1 MKDLT
6 GKTVATSLTVLFAG
20 LAAAPATAQV
30 DMPADMHDAVMAEL
44 TPTQVMVQALSDQ
57 TSLGDKLQRLET
69 DRDYYKNLTSLADE
83 ARAENWFDAPST
95 QTFLAILHTV
105 MNPGDVNTNVLLG
118 FDGTEQDAHDSA
130 TLDDNI
136 GDLIAAARNPDNMSI
151 SDPLL
156 RFKAVA
162 GEVQNTATADA
173 MNYYSSYAFDASNI
187 HLDPTPRE
195 QRLERYNND
204 KNYAEAWR
212 TAANGT
218 YNEKRNGSMYYTSY
232 AHLWDAYFNPE
243 MTWELLS
250 QVPDNDNDDKP
261 TEFRKWTAGDGY
273 QRDNNVDALLRA
285 RDALLPDTPPL
296 QLDKR
301 AALFQ
306 AIDDATVQNITS
318 FQGGEKAGIA
328 TDDSYPFSAANIF
341 LDLSPLSEK
350 QARYERDGSY
360 QEAAKEFGNQLA
372 SNSDVANMY
381 YTSLITFWSA
391 VLDKNITWDMIKNTP
406 DEDDDNDTPN
416 EFFWNRASDD
426 NLDNNMQF
434 VFEARDEI
442 LPDVMPE
449 NLAERRVLF
458 DKVIERA
465 REKIAVQYAPWDEY
479 YKALQ
484 NDPFYAGTQ
493 SQQDFSFDAYYLLK
507 RAHTDPSVT
516 AADLTAAGLT
526 AQNESSNSLAHN
538 FNMVL
543 AARDAAENP
552 SYESVHAAAGEKLQ
566 AQSDEH
572 QKGQFMLWG
581 GLAALLL
588 LGGAGAG
595 GAVGYSRY
603 RRKNPLPK
611 PH

>member
-1 MKDLT
+1 MT
-6 GKTVATSLTVLFAG
+6 GFGKTTALSLATLFTG
-20 LAAAPATAQV
+20 LAAAPAVAQ
-30 DMPADMHDAVMAEL
+30 DMPVDINDAVMAEL

-57 TSLGDKLQRLET
+57 SSLGDKLQRLEN
-69 DRDYYKNLTSLADE
+69 DRDYYKNLTALADE
-83 ARAENWFDAPST
+83 AREENWFDAPST

-105 MNPGDVNTNVLLG
+105 MNPQDVNANVLLG
-118 FDGTEQDAHDSA
+118 FDGTEQDARNSA

-136 GDLIAAARNPDNMSI
+136 GDLIAAARNPDNTAI

-162 GEVQNTATADA
+162 GEVRHTAFDDA
-173 MNYYSSYAFDASNI
+173 MDYYASYAFDASNI

-195 QRLERYNND
+195 KKLARYETD
-204 KNYAEAWR
+204 ENYAEAWR

-218 YNEKRNGSMYYTSY
+218 YNEERNGSMYYTSY

-243 MTWELLS
+243 MTWDLLS
-250 QVPDNDNDDKP
+250 QVPDNDNDDQP
-261 TEFRKWTAGDGY
+261 TEFRKWTAGDGL
-273 QRDNNVDALLRA
+273 QRDNNIDALLRA
-285 RDALLPDTPPL
+285 RDEILPDTPPL

-306 AIDDATVQNITS
+306 EIDDATIRNIED
-318 FQGGEKAGIA
+318 FKKGKKAGIA
-328 TDDSYPFSAANIF
+328 TDGDYPFSADNVF
-341 LDLSPLSEK
+341 LDLSPLPEK

-360 QEAAKEFGNQLA
+360 QEAAREFGKKFAA
-372 SNSDVANMY
+372 SPDFANMY

-391 VLDKNITWDMIKNTP
+391 ALDKNITWDMIKNTP

-416 EFFWNRASDD
+416 EFFWNRVSDN

-434 VFEARDEI
+434 IFEARDEI

-449 NLAERRVLF
+449 NLEERRVLF
-458 DKVIERA
+458 DQVIERA

-484 NDPFYAGTQ
+484 NDPAYAGTQ
-493 SQQDFSFDAYYLLK
+493 SKQEFSFDAYYLLK

-526 AQNESSNSLAHN
+526 ARDESSNSLAHN

-543 AARDAAENP
+543 EARDASAVP
-552 SYESVHAAAGEKLQ
+552 SYESVHTAAGEKLQ
-566 AQSDEH
+566 AQYNDH
-572 QKGQFMLWG
+572 TKTRFMLWG
-581 GLAALLL
+581 GLAGLLL

-595 GAVGYSRY
+595 GAVGYNRY
-603 RRKNPLPK
+603 RRKNPKPK